1 MAGPGGETGA
11 AAAHRMTARPED
23 IAGIYERK
31 AREFDTVRSRAL
43 FERGWL
49 ERFAAL
55 LPEHA
60 TVLDL
65 GCGHAEPIAAWLIA
79 QGFDLTGVDTSP
91 SLLALCRQRFPDQD
105 WIEDDMRKVALGR
118 QFNGLIAWD
127 SFFHLPFDDQR
138 AMFDVFRRHAAP
150 NAALMFTS
158 GPSHGEATG
167 DHAGEALYH
176 ASLAPEEYRA
186 LLAEA
191 GFNVV
196 AHKANDA
203 DCAGHTVWLAQR
215 KA

>member
-1 MAGPGGETGA
+1 MT
-11 AAAHRMTARPED
+11 TARPED

-31 AREFDTVRSRAL
+31 AREFDVVRSRAL

-49 ERFAAL
+49 EPFAAL
-55 LPEHA
+55 LPA
-60 TVLDL
+60 KASVLDL
-65 GCGHAEPIAAWLIA
+65 GCGHAEPIAAWLIEK
-79 QGFDLTGVDTSP
+79 GHSVTGIDTSP
-91 SLLALCRQRFPDQD
+91 SLLALCRQRFPQHD
-105 WIEDDMRKVALGR
+105 WIEGDMRHVVLDR

-138 AMFDVFRRHAAP
+138 AMFASFRDHAAP

-158 GPSHGEATG
+158 GPAHGEATG

-186 LLAEA
+186 LLAA
-191 GFNVV
+191 NGFDVI

-215 KA
+215 KM

>member
-1 MAGPGGETGA
+1 
-11 AAAHRMTARPED
+11 MTARHED

-31 AREFDTVRSRAL
+31 AREFDAVRSRAL

-55 LPEHA
+55 LPAQA

-65 GCGHAEPIAAWLIA
+65 GCGHAEPIASWLIA
-79 QGFDLTGVDTSP
+79 QGHSVTGVDTAP
-91 SLLALCRQRFPDQD
+91 TLLTLCRQRFPQHE
-105 WIEDDMRKVALGR
+105 WIEGDMRGLTLGR

-138 AMFDVFRRHAAP
+138 AMFASFRDHAAP
-150 NAALMFTS
+150 KAALMFTS
-158 GPSHGEATG
+158 GPAQGEATG

-186 LLAEA
+186 LLAA
-191 GFNVV
+191 NGFDVV
-196 AHKANDA
+196 GHTANDA

-215 KA
+215 KS

>member
-1 MAGPGGETGA
+1 
-11 AAAHRMTARPED
+11 MTARPED

-31 AREFDTVRSRAL
+31 AREFDDLRSRAL

-55 LPEHA
+55 LPAHA
-60 TVLDL
+60 AVLDL
-65 GCGHAEPIAAWLIA
+65 GCGHAEPIASWLIA
-79 QGFDLTGVDTSP
+79 QGHKVTGVDTAP
-91 SLLALCRQRFPDQD
+91 SLLALCRQRFPDHD
-105 WIEDDMRKVALGR
+105 WIESDMRKLALGR

-138 AMFDVFRRHAAP
+138 AMFAIFRDHAAP

-158 GPSHGEATG
+158 GPAQGEATG

-186 LLAEA
+186 LLAAA
-191 GFNVV
+191 GFEVLEF
-196 AHKANDA
+196 KANDA

-215 KA
+215 KS

>member
-1 MAGPGGETGA
+1 MT
-11 AAAHRMTARPED
+11 TARPED

-31 AREFDTVRSRAL
+31 AREFDAVRSRAL
-43 FERGWL
+43 FEHGWL

-55 LPEHA
+55 LPA
-60 TVLDL
+60 KASVLDL

-79 QGFDLTGVDTSP
+79 LGHSITGVDTSP
-91 SLLALCRQRFPDQD
+91 SLLALCRQRFPQHD
-105 WIEDDMRKVALGR
+105 WIEGDMRHVALDR

-127 SFFHLPFDDQR
+127 SFFHLGFDDQR
-138 AMFDVFRRHAAP
+138 AMFATFRTHAAP
-150 NAALMFTS
+150 GAALMFTS
-158 GPSHGEATG
+158 GPAHGEATG

-186 LLAEA
+186 LLTAN
-191 GFNVV
+191 GFDVI

-215 KA
+215 KT